1 MMKRQALLLAA
12 IAAGLSMTPA
22 MAETA
27 GTWTV
32 GVGAGYVDPDSDN
45 GTLDADVFG
54 LGKLDVEVDSDV
66 RPIITGE
73 YFVADN
79 VGIELLAALPFH
91 HDIELTTDSG
101 AVVDAKTQ
109 HLPPTLSLQYHFDN
123 VYANVKPFV
132 GVGANYTTFFE
143 EKVDLDGYDLDIDDS
158 WGVAGHVGVDFKI
171 NDTDAVRVDARYI
184 DLEPDVE
191 LNGEDIG
198 SVEINP
204 WVYGIS
210 YVQRF

>member
-1 MMKRQALLLAA
+1 MIKRQALLLAA

-45 GTLDADVFG
+45 GTLLNGA
-54 LGKLDVEVDSDV
+54 LKTEVDSDV

-91 HDIELTTDSG
+91 HDIDLKGAGDS
-101 AVVDAKTQ
+101 VIKAKTQ
-109 HLPPTLSLQYHFDN
+109 LLPPTLSLQYHFDN
-123 VYANVKPFV
+123 VHANVKPFI
-132 GVGANYTTFFE
+132 GVGANYTTFFKE
-143 EKVDLDGYDLDIDDS
+143 RIYNGGDLDIDDS
-158 WGVAGHVGVDFKI
+158 WGVAGHAGVDFKI
-171 NDTDAVRVDARYI
+171 NATDAVRIDARYI
-184 DLEPDVE
+184 DLEPDVN
-191 LNGEDIG
+191 LNGDKIG
-198 SVEINP
+198 TAEINP

>member
-1 MMKRQALLLAA
+1 MIKRQALLMAA
-12 IAAGLSMTPA
+12 VAAGLSMTA

-32 GVGAGYVDPDSDN
+32 GVGAGYVDPESN
-45 GTLDADVFG
+45 N
-54 LGKLDVEVDSDV
+54 GKLLNGALAVDVDSDV
-66 RPIITGE
+66 RPTITAE

-91 HDIELTTDSG
+91 HDIDLKDADG
-101 AVVDAKTQ
+101 NILKAKTQ

-123 VYANVKPFV
+123 VHANVKPFI
-132 GVGANYTTFFE
+132 GVGANYTTFFKE
-143 EKVDLDGYDLDIDDS
+143 RIYNGGDLDIDDS
-158 WGVAGHVGVDFKI
+158 WGVAGHAGVDFKI
-171 NDTDAVRVDARYI
+171 NATDAVRIDARYI
-184 DLEPDVE
+184 DLEPDVK
-191 LNGEDIG
+191 LDGNKIG
-198 SVEINP
+198 TAEINP

>member
-1 MMKRQALLLAA
+1 MIKRQALLLAA

-45 GTLDADVFG
+45 GTLLNGA
-54 LGKLDVEVDSDV
+54 LKTEVDSDV

-91 HDIELTTDSG
+91 HDIDLKG
-101 AVVDAKTQ
+101 AGYSVIKAKTQ
-109 HLPPTLSLQYHFDN
+109 LLPPTLSLQYHFDN
-123 VYANVKPFV
+123 VHANVKPFI
-132 GVGANYTTFFE
+132 GVGANYTTFFKE
-143 EKVDLDGYDLDIDDS
+143 RIYNGGDLDIDDS
-158 WGVAGHVGVDFKI
+158 WGVAGHAGVDFKI
-171 NDTDAVRVDARYI
+171 NATDAVRIDARYI
-184 DLEPDVE
+184 DLEPDVN
-191 LNGEDIG
+191 LNGDKIG
-198 SVEINP
+198 TAEINP

>member
-1 MMKRQALLLAA
+1 MIKRQALLLAA

-45 GTLDADVFG
+45 GTLANGAF
-54 LGKLDVEVDSDV
+54 KTEVDSDV

-91 HDIELTTDSG
+91 HDIDLKDG
-101 AVVDAKTQ
+101 DGNILKAKTQ

-123 VYANVKPFV
+123 INSNVKPFI
-132 GVGANYTTFFE
+132 GVGANYTTFFKE
-143 EKVDLDGYDLDIDDS
+143 RIYDGNDSDLEIDDS
-158 WGVAGHVGVDFKI
+158 WGVAGHVGLDFKL
-171 NDTDAVRVDARYI
+171 NPTDAVRIDARYI
-184 DLEPDVE
+184 DLEPDVK
-191 LNGEDIG
+191 LNGADIG
-198 SVEINP
+198 SVKIDP

-210 YVQRF
+210 YVKRF

>member
-1 MMKRQALLLAA
+1 MIKRQALLLAA

-45 GTLDADVFG
+45 GTLDTDAF
-54 LGKLDVEVDSDV
+54 GKLDVEVDYDV
-66 RPIITGE
+66 RPTITAE

-91 HDIELTTDSG
+91 HDIDLKTNEG
-101 AVVDAKTQ
+101 AVVNAKTQ
-109 HLPPTLSLQYHFDN
+109 LLPPTLSLQYHFDN
-123 VYANVKPFV
+123 VHANVKPFI
-132 GVGANYTTFFE
+132 GVGANYTTFFKE
-143 EKVDLDGYDLDIDDS
+143 RSGVEGVDLEIKDS
-158 WGVAGHVGVDFKI
+158 WGVAGHVGLDFKL
-171 NDTDAVRVDARYI
+171 NPTDAVRIDARYI
-184 DLEPDVE
+184 DLEPDVK
-191 LNGEDIG
+191 LGGADIG
-198 SVEINP
+198 TAEINP

>member
-1 MMKRQALLLAA
+1 MIKRQALLLAA

-45 GTLDADVFG
+45 GTLLNGA
-54 LGKLDVEVDSDV
+54 LKTEVDSDV

-91 HDIELTTDSG
+91 HDIDLKGAGDS
-101 AVVDAKTQ
+101 VIKAKTQ
-109 HLPPTLSLQYHFDN
+109 LLPPTLSLQYHFDN
-123 VYANVKPFV
+123 VHANVKPFI
-132 GVGANYTTFFE
+132 GVGANYTTFFKE
-143 EKVDLDGYDLDIDDS
+143 RIYNGGDLDIDDS
-158 WGVAGHVGVDFKI
+158 WGVAGHAGVDFKI
-171 NDTDAVRVDARYI
+171 NATDAVRIDARYI
-184 DLEPDVE
+184 DLEPDVN
-191 LNGEDIG
+191 LNGDKIG
-198 SVEINP
+198 TAEINP
-204 WVYGIS
+204 CVYGIS

>member
-1 MMKRQALLLAA
+1 MIKRQALLMAA
-12 IAAGLSMTPA
+12 VAAGLSMTA

-32 GVGAGYVDPDSDN
+32 GVGAGYVDPESGN
-45 GTLDADVFG
+45 GTLTTEDF
-54 LGKLDVEVDSDV
+54 GKLDVDVDYDV
-66 RPIITGE
+66 RPTITAE

-91 HDIELTTDSG
+91 HDIDLKDADG
-101 AVVDAKTQ
+101 NILKAKTQ

-123 VYANVKPFV
+123 INSNVKPFI
-132 GVGANYTTFFE
+132 GVGANYTTFFKE
-143 EKVDLDGYDLDIDDS
+143 RIYDGNDSDLEIDDS
-158 WGVAGHVGVDFKI
+158 WGVAGHVGLDFKL
-171 NDTDAVRVDARYI
+171 NPTDAVRIDARYI
-184 DLEPDVE
+184 DLEPDVK
-191 LNGEDIG
+191 LGGADIG
-198 SVEINP
+198 TAEINP

>member
-1 MMKRQALLLAA
+1 MIKRQALLLAA

-45 GTLDADVFG
+45 GTLANGAF
-54 LGKLDVEVDSDV
+54 KTEVDSDV

-91 HDIELTTDSG
+91 HDIDLTNTVTGD
-101 AVVDAKTQ
+101 VTKAKTQ
-109 HLPPTLSLQYHFDN
+109 LLPPTLSLQYHFDN
-123 VYANVKPFV
+123 VHANVKPFI
-132 GVGANYTTFFE
+132 GVGANYTTFFKE
-143 EKVDLDGYDLDIDDS
+143 RIYDGNDSDLEIDDS
-158 WGVAGHVGVDFKI
+158 WGVAGHVGLDFKL
-171 NDTDAVRVDARYI
+171 NPTDAVRIDARYI
-184 DLEPDVE
+184 DLEPDVK
-191 LNGEDIG
+191 LNGADIG
-198 SVEINP
+198 SVKIDP

-210 YVQRF
+210 YVKRF